1 MAKIKLTK
9 SELKKQRD
17 NLAQFSHYLPT
28 LQLKKQQL
36 QIKIFEIRKALK
48 EKQTDLDS
56 AKASLDQ
63 WVGLLADPGVDIE
76 KWTAPA
82 NVSIST
88 HNIAGVDIPIFEK
101 AEFEKKDYD
110 LYLMPFWV
118 DVGIETIQKFSSSL
132 VETEIIKKQI
142 AILQKELM
150 TTTQRVNLFEKVK
163 IPECIENIRK
173 IRIYLGDQ
181 QASAVGVSKVAK
193 KKIEQA
199 VLAEMSR

>member
-17 NLAQFSHYLPT
+17 SLDQFSHYLPT

-36 QIKIFEIRKALK
+36 QIKVFEIRKSLA
-48 EKQTDLDS
+48 EKQAMLDS
-56 AKASLDQ
+56 LKVSIDS
-63 WVGLLADPGVDIE
+63 WIGLLSDPGVDIE
-76 KWTAPA
+76 EWIIPQ
-82 NVSIST
+82 NVSLAT
-88 HNIAGVDIPIFEK
+88 HNIAGADIPVFEK
-101 AEFEKKDYD
+101 VEFKNVDYD
-110 LYLMPFWV
+110 LYVMPFWV
-118 DVGIETIQKFSSSL
+118 DEGIEIIKKFFSFL
-132 VETEIIKKQI
+132 LEIEIIKKQI
-142 AILQKELM
+142 VILQKELM

-163 IPECIENIRK
+163 IPECLENIRK

-199 VLAEMSR
+199 VLAEMGV